1 MFNVH
6 IQKSWSSFPSALVDE
21 YSSLLGEML
30 SNKRGNRLEEF
41 SKAAGLCSGGQIL
54 FTTVLMGEVR
64 GFSKI

>member
-1 MFNVH
+1 MVKF
-6 IQKSWSSFPSALVDE
+6 SLCFSR
-21 YSSLLGEML
+21 SSLLGEML